1 VLRHLVHLKI
11 LNYEARGIWDRKT
24 GGRIRFPGLPD
35 VRFDTPISF
44 GGLGA
49 YACADQ
55 LFLSS
60 LAACLITTF
69 LFFKRKL
76 RFTPISVEANV
87 KARIALVR
95 GRGYRFSGIKADLL
109 VFSKTDDLV
118 VARRCADLAIAYC
131 HLTRTIGEVVPMRV
145 KSRVRVRSHPQ
156 ARRLTKGT

>member
-1 VLRHLVHLKI
+1 MMGHLVSRGI
-11 LNYEARGIWDRKT
+11 LHYEARGVWDRKS
-24 GGRIRFPGLPD
+24 GGKIYVPGLRE
-35 VRFDTPISF
+35 VRFDTPPKF
-44 GGLGA
+44 GGLGR

-69 LFFKRKL
+69 LYFKRKL

-87 KARIALVR
+87 KARIALVG

-109 VFSKTDDLV
+109 VFSKKDDLV

-131 HLTRTIGEVVPMRV
+131 HLTQTVGEVVPMRV
-145 KSRVRVRSHPQ
+145 KSQVRVRSHHQ
-156 ARRLTKGT
+156 TRRLTKRV

>member
-1 VLRHLVHLKI
+1 MIWHLVSRST
-11 LNYEARGIWDRKT
+11 LNYEARGVWDHKS
-24 GGRIRFPGLPD
+24 GGRIHLGDLCD
-35 VRFDTPISF
+35 VKFDTPVEF
-44 GGLGA
+44 GGLGR

-60 LAACLITTF
+60 LAACLVTTF
-69 LFFKRKL
+69 LYFKRKL
-76 RFTPISVEANV
+76 RFTPVSVEANV
-87 KARIALVR
+87 KARIALVG

-109 VFSKTDDLV
+109 VFSKKDDVV
-118 VARRCADLAIAYC
+118 VARHCADLAIAYC